1 MKLNAYGFSL
11 PALRLIHDYLS
22 HRKQRARVNNSY
34 SEWLA
39 LMFGVPQGSILGPL
53 LFNIFLA
60 DLFLIHSDIDI
71 ANFADDNTPYL
82 SAKNAEDVI
91 DSPERASVSLFRWIE
106 NNLLKGNADKCHFLV
121 STSQEVSL
129 NVNNFKIKNSDC
141 EKLLGVK
148 FDSKLRFDQQ
158 ITDLC
163 RKASRKIHALAR
175 VTPFMNLSKRRLLMN
190 SFFKTQFNYCP
201 LIWVFHSRENN
212 RKINRLHER
221 CLRTIYNDK
230 QSSFN
235 ELLEKDGSV
244 SIHERNLQVLATEMY
259 KISNGLSTPL
269 MKDIFSINRN
279 PYNLRQNS
287 QFSRPRINT
296 VYHGTESISNL
307 GPKIWDLVPS
317 NLKEISELDKF
328 KKAIK
333 QWKPEDCPCRLCK
346 VFVQNVGFLEKIT

>member
-1 MKLNAYGFSL
+1 
-11 PALRLIHDYLS
+11 
-22 HRKQRARVNNSY
+22 
-34 SEWLA
+34 
-39 LMFGVPQGSILGPL
+39 MFGVPQGSILGPL

-82 SAKNAEDVI
+82 SAKNVEDVI
-91 DSPERASVSLFRWIE
+91 ESLERASVSLFRWFE
-106 NNLLKGNADKCHFLV
+106 NNLLEGNADKCHFLV
-121 STSQEVSL
+121 STSKEGSL
-129 NVNNFKIKNSDC
+129 NVNNFNIKNSDC
-141 EKLLGVK
+141 EKLFGVK
-148 FDSKLRFDQQ
+148 FDSKLRFDQH

-163 RKASRKIHALAR
+163 RTASRKIHALAR

-201 LIWVFHSRENN
+201 LMWMCDSRENN

-269 MKDIFSINRN
+269 MKDIFPINRN

-307 GPKIWDLVPS
+307 GPKICYLVPS
-317 NLKEISELDKF
+317 NLIEISELDEF

-333 QWKPEDCPCRLCK
+333 QWKPEDCPCILCK